1 MSPDWKK
8 SRVLNEEER
17 CRVAYR
23 DGARAGGGYT
33 TQVDLVQK
41 VSIVPCRVGAL
52 GYTIRHPT
60 EDGFLLGRTAAPQPF
75 LTAPS

>member
-1 MSPDWKK
+1 MAATLPS
-8 SRVLNEEER
+8 
-17 CRVAYR
+17 
-23 DGARAGGGYT
+23 
-33 TQVDLVQK
+33 VDLVQK
-41 VSIVPCRVGAL
+41 VSIAPCRVGAL

>member
-1 MSPDWKK
+1 
-8 SRVLNEEER
+8 VLNEEER
-17 CRVAYR
+17 CRVAYHEM
-23 DGARAGGGYT
+23 GRALVAAT
-33 TQVDLVQK
+33 LPSVDLVQK
-41 VSIVPCRVGAL
+41 VSIAPCRVGAL